1 MNSET
6 RPSTGFPRPAP
17 LPLLVRLSLLLHAAM
32 ALALLAQPSAWRWVL
47 AAFLANHLLLTLV
60 GLWPRSTW
68 LGRNW
73 TRLPAASADPRA
85 PARSA
90 RRASARRRPCARRA
104 G

>member
-68 LGRNW
+68 LGRK
-73 TRLPAASADPRA
+73 TPHPDRGELRCRPPAPPAAKSR
-85 PARSA
+85 
-90 RRASARRRPCARRA
+90 
-104 G
+104 